1 MGGVDKLWAELGGRP
16 LLAWPLGMLA
26 GLDEVDVV
34 VVVAPAERHRAVAAL
49 ASGIGGTAEL
59 LCVEGGARRRGSVA
73 AGIAAAPEAAWYLV
87 HDAAR
92 PLASTELARRVLA
105 AARERGDRGAA
116 VPGRALADTVKLV
129 EADGRV
135 RETLDRAWLRAVQTP
150 QAFAGALLRRAHA
163 AFGADTL
170 GTETLGGEAL
180 GALGSEEAGSPDA
193 TEEALDRALDDAQ
206 LVERLGEAVWVVE
219 GEPGALKVTTAE
231 DLERVRGLAAGRAGR
246 AG

>member
-16 LLAWPLGMLA
+16 LLAWPLEMLA

-49 ASGIGGTAEL
+49 ASGIGGATEL
-59 LCVEGGARRRGSVA
+59 RCVEGGARRRGSVA
-73 AGIAAAPEAAWYLV
+73 AGIAAAAEAAWYLV

-105 AARERGDRGAA
+105 AARERGDRGTA
-116 VPGRALADTVKLV
+116 VPGLALADTVKLV

-135 RETLDRAWLRAVQTP
+135 RETLERASLRAVQTP

-170 GTETLGGEAL
+170 GAEAF
-180 GALGSEEAGSPDA
+180 GAEALGSEEAGSPDA

-231 DLERVRGLAAGRAGR
+231 DLERVRGLAAGWAGR